1 MLQDDRAKSLAIDFG
16 GQMFGFTGFEEYN
29 VPDPERF
36 PEFTPQ
42 IRAAMLQEV
51 IEFLDHVIRKGA
63 PVSDL
68 LAANYSFLNGNL
80 ARHYGIE
87 HIGDQFQKVELP
99 ANRGGLASMGLFLTK
114 TSEPLRTSPV
124 VRGTWVYEALLGH
137 ELPSPPANIPSI
149 SQDETDDKGRSIRE
163 QLEFHRADA
172 GCASCHNK
180 IDPLGVALEQ
190 FDPVGRWRTKLRD
203 GSKPDVVATTKD
215 GVNLNGAQSLK
226 HYLASQEHRLVEHLT
241 RKLLGYALGR
251 STQTADKFLLDRL
264 IQDLP
269 KQKNQFQWLV
279 EEIVLSPQFRN
290 RRD

>member
-1 MLQDDRAKSLAIDFG
+1 
-16 GQMFGFTGFEEYN
+16 
-29 VPDPERF
+29 
-36 PEFTPQ
+36 
-42 IRAAMLQEV
+42 
-51 IEFLDHVIRKGA
+51 
-63 PVSDL
+63 
-68 LAANYSFLNGNL
+68 
-80 ARHYGIE
+80 
-87 HIGDQFQKVELP
+87 VELP

-215 GVNLNGAQSLK
+215 GVNLNGATSLK
-226 HYLASQEHRLVEHLT
+226 HYLASQEHRLVEQLT

-251 STQTADKFLLDRL
+251 STQPGDKFLLDRL

-279 EEIVLSPQFRN
+279 EEIVLSTQFRN